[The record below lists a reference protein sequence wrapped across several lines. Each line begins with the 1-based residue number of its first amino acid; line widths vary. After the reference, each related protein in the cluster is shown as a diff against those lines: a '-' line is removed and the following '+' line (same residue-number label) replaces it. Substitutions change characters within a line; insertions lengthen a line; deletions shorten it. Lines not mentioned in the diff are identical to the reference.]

1 MDADQR
7 EVAERVGRAAAL
19 LEVSSGDWLYL
30 RLTEAYGIDPTVIRK
45 TWTIY
50 DVCAAH
56 DYLDLKRVGEHAAHE
71 INKRKAKQR

>member
-7 EVAERVGRAAAL
+7 EISDRVERAATL

-30 RLTEAYGIDPTVIRK
+30 RLTEAYGVDPTFIRK
-45 TWTIY
+45 HWTIY

-56 DYLDLKRVGEHAAHE
+56 DYLDLKRVGEQAAHE
-71 INKRKAKQR
+71 INKRKARQK